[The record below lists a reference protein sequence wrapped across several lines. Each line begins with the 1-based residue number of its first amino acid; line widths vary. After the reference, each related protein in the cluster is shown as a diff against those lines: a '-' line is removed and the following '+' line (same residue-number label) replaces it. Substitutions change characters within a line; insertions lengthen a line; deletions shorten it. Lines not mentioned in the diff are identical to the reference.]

1 MKFWK
6 PVLFLIVFTASFVT
20 LQAQERTG
28 SIQGTI
34 TDPTRAVI
42 PGATVEASSSNLVKS
57 LSVNT
62 DAVGNYLLPSLPPG
76 SYTIRVSADGFV
88 TSVKNGIDVLVGK
101 SAVVNV
107 DLVIGPSSVSVTVF
121 ESAPT
126 IDPTS
131 TAVSTNVSAQIHE
144 SLPGR
149 SFDSLII
156 TAPGARLEAKSGGVS
171 IDGAS
176 GSENSYIIDGV
187 EVTDIQEGLLTPQS
201 RIPKEWVAETQV
213 KSSGVD
219 AQYGGA
225 IGGVISAITKS
236 GGNNFHGQLSL
247 FASTDSLLAGPRP
260 TLRLNPFDD
269 DVAEYFRNT
278 RDTFRHLNPGFD
290 LGGPILKDRI
300 WFFSSSRPVFEE
312 TERSVTFLVNDQ
324 TEHYTSSLRQDFTIN
339 KLDFAVSSKLRGS
352 FSHYYLPQKRN
363 GILPSQQGNDS
374 PTTPFGDLGYRA
386 PTSSLHWQADYFAN
400 SSLVLTAFGGYNYSN
415 YKDYGMPRGTFYR
428 FANANTN
435 LPSTLPVPANLQGP
449 AGNFTANNRQTLQDV
464 YTRQNVHVIGS
475 YFTNWHGTHNVRAGY
490 ELNNLH
496 NQPVA
501 GTWPD
506 SRIDLV
512 WNSSWR
518 GITVPGV
525 FRGPYGY
532 YINRVF
538 ITTGNVSSNNQGLF
552 LQDSWRIHKNLTLN
566 LGLRTER
573 EFLPSFRTDEGISS
587 KAISFGFGDKIAPR
601 IGFAWDPFGTAKT
614 IIRGSFG
621 LYYDV
626 MKYEMP
632 RGSFGGDRWKDYV
645 YTLEDPNFLNI
656 RPNPAPN
663 SNEGSFTGQLVEV
676 IDWRIPSNSPEDNL
690 IDPDLKP
697 MRQRSFDLGFEHQLT
712 PNLTITSRLARKRL
726 DRAIEDVGTLGP
738 SGEKYRITNPGFGA
752 SVDSNNFPENFPKN
766 VTPRA
771 KRDYDALEFRLDRKF
786 EKNFFVS
793 ASYTWSRLYGN
804 YGGLAS
810 SDENGRT
817 SPNVNRYFDLPWM
830 NYDANGKLVYG
841 RLATDRPHAFKLFA
855 SRSFTSK
862 LGKTELGPVFFLQ
875 SGTPITTEAAVISST
890 PVFVNG
896 RGDMGRTPV
905 FSETSL
911 LLSHEVKTG
920 LKIQNQETSLR
931 FELNVSNLFNQNTT
945 GNIAGNY
952 LHPNDGQ
959 LQFDNEADAFRGYN
973 YVAMRADQHIRVD
986 PRYGMASAFQ
996 APRFIRIGARFIF

>member
-386 PTSSLHWQADYFAN
+386 PTSSLHWQGG
-400 SSLVLTAFGGYNYSN
+400 AFF
-415 YKDYGMPRGTFYR
+415 PHQ
-428 FANANTN
+428 
-435 LPSTLPVPANLQGP
+435 LC
-449 AGNFTANNRQTLQDV
+449 
-464 YTRQNVHVIGS
+464 
-475 YFTNWHGTHNVRAGY
+475 
-490 ELNNLH
+490 
-496 NQPVA
+496 
-501 GTWPD
+501 
-506 SRIDLV
+506 
-512 WNSSWR
+512 
-518 GITVPGV
+518 
-525 FRGPYGY
+525 
-532 YINRVF
+532 
-538 ITTGNVSSNNQGLF
+538 
-552 LQDSWRIHKNLTLN
+552 
-566 LGLRTER
+566 
-573 EFLPSFRTDEGISS
+573 
-587 KAISFGFGDKIAPR
+587 
-601 IGFAWDPFGTAKT
+601 
-614 IIRGSFG
+614 
-621 LYYDV
+621 
-626 MKYEMP
+626 
-632 RGSFGGDRWKDYV
+632 
-645 YTLEDPNFLNI
+645 FLN
-656 RPNPAPN
+656 
-663 SNEGSFTGQLVEV
+663 FF
-676 IDWRIPSNSPEDNL
+676 
-690 IDPDLKP
+690 
-697 MRQRSFDLGFEHQLT
+697 RS
-712 PNLTITSRLARKRL
+712 
-726 DRAIEDVGTLGP
+726 
-738 SGEKYRITNPGFGA
+738 
-752 SVDSNNFPENFPKN
+752 
-766 VTPRA
+766 
-771 KRDYDALEFRLDRKF
+771 
-786 EKNFFVS
+786 
-793 ASYTWSRLYGN
+793 LY
-804 YGGLAS
+804 S
-810 SDENGRT
+810 
-817 SPNVNRYFDLPWM
+817 
-830 NYDANGKLVYG
+830 
-841 RLATDRPHAFKLFA
+841 
-855 SRSFTSK
+855 
-862 LGKTELGPVFFLQ
+862 
-875 SGTPITTEAAVISST
+875 
-890 PVFVNG
+890 
-896 RGDMGRTPV
+896 
-905 FSETSL
+905 
-911 LLSHEVKTG
+911 
-920 LKIQNQETSLR
+920 
-931 FELNVSNLFNQNTT
+931 
-945 GNIAGNY
+945 
-952 LHPNDGQ
+952 
-959 LQFDNEADAFRGYN
+959 
-973 YVAMRADQHIRVD
+973 
-986 PRYGMASAFQ
+986 
-996 APRFIRIGARFIF
+996 